1 MTSRPPSSVGPN
13 SLLST
18 PGIGRRKPHTNS
30 NMAGDGWQTVGA
42 MTPNKF
48 QLKRVKKKYIEPGT
62 SVICIHSKVRK
73 RLLSSGK
80 FSFKKRFYRIKY
92 LLGCF
97 FSWFIFE
104 GMYVG
109 IRSIFQEKRYI
120 AFTEVAMHILLL
132 ICMHFEKKTDFFS

>member
-1 MTSRPPSSVGPN
+1 MPPNGPLDCTPMTSRPPSSVGPN

-18 PGIGRRKPHTNS
+18 PGIGRKKPHTNS

-73 RLLSSGK
+73 YLERFLKILIWMHLLSD
-80 FSFKKRFYRIKY
+80 IY
-92 LLGCF
+92 LKLC
-97 FSWFIFE
+97 S
-104 GMYVG
+104 
-109 IRSIFQEKRYI
+109 IRSIFQEKIYI
-120 AFTEVAMHILLL
+120 ALL
-132 ICMHFEKKTDFFS
+132 K

>member
-1 MTSRPPSSVGPN
+1 MRVNTSLHHARESAYHQCKNVPTYFQIPPNGALDCTPMTSRPPSSVGPN

-73 RLLSSGK
+73 FLLSSEK
-80 FSFKKRFYRIKY
+80 FFFKKRFLDLTRYC
-92 LLGCF
+92 LGCF
-97 FSWFIFE
+97 S
-104 GMYVG
+104 
-109 IRSIFQEKRYI
+109 
-120 AFTEVAMHILLL
+120 
-132 ICMHFEKKTDFFS
+132 